1 MGKLFFPSAGSLA
14 LWFQG
19 GLMGLVAGQAFPG
32 FVWQFWVILIANSF
46 LTVSYGTSKEKN

>member
-1 MGKLFFPSAGSLA
+1 MGKLFFPSAGSLS

-32 FVWQFWVILIANSF
+32 FVWQFWVILIANAF
-46 LTVSYGTSKEKN
+46 LTVSYGTYKEKN